1 LALESREEIE
11 AFRLHD
17 FRHNFAA
24 AATSQNLSLQIIG
37 RLLGHK
43 TPATTNRYADLQ
55 DDPAKQA
62 AETVGQVIAKAMKTE
77 TAT

>member
-1 LALESREEIE
+1 MTASHRVQ
-11 AFRLHD
+11 AF
-17 FRHNFAA
+17 NFIIFTQL

-43 TPATTNRYADLQ
+43 NPATTNRYADLQ

-62 AETVGQVIAKAMKTE
+62 AEVIGRRITQAMKTE
-77 TAT
+77 NAR